1 MRNHLFGTDFRINQ
15 ITPVGEQPLLS
26 LYILKVLSTV
36 TRELHFIGKISCK
49 LDQFSFVDHKF
60 NNFHRFL
67 EQLMFDKDECKVF
80 ITLDLYFSFFLGGTY
95 QCQESYLSQIDI
107 ISLRETCFITH

>member
-1 MRNHLFGTDFRINQ
+1 MRHHLFGTDFCMNQ
-15 ITPVGEQPLLS
+15 ITPVGKQPLLY
-26 LYILKVLSTV
+26 LYILKV
-36 TRELHFIGKISCK
+36 FIYRNTKITFYSKIFCE